1 MAQNFQIVKHNHVG
15 YFNPDNCDVEKFK
28 PWIRFLNEHSI
39 VSPAI
44 TLNVQLNLDLLRLI
58 STTSIMAA
66 DSKSF
71 SFTVADTQYVVDDS
85 VINRA
90 LNFPTDNF
98 VELPTD
104 NEITNFFTAIHYQ
117 EVINLPKMSKSFLV
131 SE

>member
-15 YFNPDNCDVEKFK
+15 YFNPDNCNVEKFK

-44 TLNVQLNLDLLRLI
+44 ISNVQLNLDLLRLI
-58 STTSIMAA
+58 FSTSTVAA

-71 SFTVADTQYVVDDS
+71 SFTVADSQYVVDDS

-90 LNFPTDNF
+90 LNFPIDNF

-104 NEITNFFTAIHYQ
+104 NEISNFFTSIHYRG
-117 EVINLPKMSKSFLV
+117 
-131 SE
+131 

>member
-1 MAQNFQIVKHNHVG
+1 
-15 YFNPDNCDVEKFK
+15 
-28 PWIRFLNEHSI
+28 
-39 VSPAI
+39 
-44 TLNVQLNLDLLRLI
+44 
-58 STTSIMAA
+58 MAA

-71 SFTVADTQYVVDDS
+71 SFSVADTQYVVDDS

-104 NEITNFFTAIHYQ
+104 NDITDFFTAIHYQ

-131 SE
+131 SEWDIFFDTLSKVFANSTKSNFHIITSTLQQIGLAVAFNQRINIGKLTK